1 MKHLGTPE
9 NLLQMKVEV
18 QPDCIKLSQIKH
30 IEKSMERF
38 GLAKADCSKAT
49 TPMEEGDKTL
59 KRAEQPDTTL
69 PYREIIGAL
78 LWVSRC
84 TRPDISHA
92 VAYLGQFSCHY
103 DQTHFKAAKRV
114 LKYLW
119 LTRDSVLTFR
129 KPHQYQRPEIVVCCD
144 SDWAAGR
151 QDRKSMTG
159 SITFLNGMPVNWIS
173 KKQTTVAL
181 SSTEAEVYAMSVACT
196 DALHL
201 WSFMQPLS
209 PPSLPIKIF
218 CDNQGAKCIAE
229 QGSNSVRSKWYDTR
243 VLFLRDWFKTKAL
256 RFHYLNTRFNVSDAF
271 TKSLG
276 QVKLDVFRPQ
286 MLGINPV
293 DYQSAVMVR
302 PD

>member
-1 MKHLGTPE
+1 MRDRFKH
-9 NLLQMKVEV
+9 
-18 QPDCIKLSQIKH
+18 
-30 IEKSMERF
+30 
-38 GLAKADCSKAT
+38 A
-49 TPMEEGDKTL
+49 
-59 KRAEQPDTTL
+59 
-69 PYREIIGAL
+69 
-78 LWVSRC
+78 
-84 TRPDISHA
+84 
-92 VAYLGQFSCHY
+92 
-103 DQTHFKAAKRV
+103 
-114 LKYLW
+114 

-181 SSTEAEVYAMSVACT
+181 SSTEAEVYAMSIACT

-209 PPSLPIKIF
+209 SPSLPIKIF

-256 RFHYLNTRFNVSDAF
+256 RFHYLNTRVNVPDAF

-286 MLGINPV
+286 MLGIDPV

>member
-1 MKHLGTPE
+1 M
-9 NLLQMKVEV
+9 
-18 QPDCIKLSQIKH
+18 S
-30 IEKSMERF
+30 S
-38 GLAKADCSKAT
+38 GL
-49 TPMEEGDKTL
+49 
-59 KRAEQPDTTL
+59 
-69 PYREIIGAL
+69 
-78 LWVSRC
+78 
-84 TRPDISHA
+84 
-92 VAYLGQFSCHY
+92 
-103 DQTHFKAAKRV
+103 
-114 LKYLW
+114 
-119 LTRDSVLTFR
+119 
-129 KPHQYQRPEIVVCCD
+129 
-144 SDWAAGR
+144 
-151 QDRKSMTG
+151 TG

-229 QGSNSVRSKWYDTR
+229 QGSNSVRSKWYDTS

-256 RFHYLNTRFNVSDAF
+256 RFHYLNTKFNVSDAF

-286 MLGINPV
+286 MLGISPV